1 MLEKK
6 TVAILHG
13 LKLKSME
20 QLRDGLTMA
29 SGCKFRGTKV

>member
-1 MLEKK
+1 MSEKK
-6 TVAILHG
+6 SVPIAHG

-29 SGCKFRGTKV
+29 SG